1 MRKQHPSI
9 EAVGRSIR
17 ARREALEI
25 SQDDFAATV
34 NMDRAY
40 YGHVE
45 RGLYNITLE
54 VLFRIAAGL
63 KCQPGDLLPDLSAL
77 TNLPTTSRARG
88 RRKSPAREAKQ

>member
-9 EAVGRSIR
+9 EMVGRQIR
-17 ARREALEI
+17 ARREALGV
-25 SQDDFAATV
+25 SQDDFAASV

-54 VLFRIAAGL
+54 VLFRIAVGL
-63 KCQPGDLLPDLSAL
+63 KCTPGELLPDLSAL
-77 TNLPTTSRARG
+77 KNLPTTSRARG
-88 RRKSPAREAKQ
+88 RRTAK